1 MSELY
6 TILELKKD
14 AKRDS
19 LKNALDWVKNE
30 KKIDEITYAQF
41 QIISEMCDECEEDS
55 LYDNISN
62 LLDVSVNHK
71 ELNEEVSAAETVGDM
86 EKIGYDFFKDD
97 DGIAGGDMAN
107 ANGSWTYYDCN
118 QKDFVQYG
126 SVDEYNL
133 MWDYLNPEEEKKAE
147 KAIEDGDY
155 EALMDVKIQNAK
167 WEIL

>member
-6 TILELKKD
+6 SIEELKKN

-30 KKIDEITYAQF
+30 RNINEITYAQF
-41 QIISEMCDECEEDS
+41 QMISEMCDEIDEEY
-55 LYDNISN
+55 LFDNIGN
-62 LLDVSVNHK
+62 LLDVSVNHN
-71 ELNEEVSAAETVGDM
+71 ELNGAVFAAETVGDM

-133 MWDYLNPEEEKKAE
+133 MWDYLSPEEEKKAE
-147 KAIEDGDY
+147 KAIDNGDY
-155 EALMDVKIQNAK
+155 EAFLEVKIKNAK